1 MGGNAK
7 VVKKAVAQDM
17 RKGSF
22 FKSSFIAFR
31 NSFEIEKKKYFFLL
45 VIIKTG
51 LVQKASNNENTT

>member
-7 VVKKAVAQDM
+7 VVKKAVAPAM

-22 FKSSFIAFR
+22 FKSSFKALR
-31 NSFEIEKKKYFFLL
+31 NSSAIEKKKYFYLL